1 MSTSILYGVI
11 YHPTT
16 PVHDALTSL
25 LHTYQDSR
33 LTLLKIKPIHERL
46 VTQRVIFAA
55 YAQYEEALPL
65 NQPFVFPWGSLCF
78 FKAQSVILMP
88 TLPPR
93 ASDSLTAKR
102 RRFRKENNRTLTI
115 KNWKQFI
122 KKKQA
127 LASCPCWKGDQNA
140 S

>member
-65 NQPFVFPWGSLCF
+65 NQPFV
-78 FKAQSVILMP
+78 
-88 TLPPR
+88 
-93 ASDSLTAKR
+93 
-102 RRFRKENNRTLTI
+102 
-115 KNWKQFI
+115 
-122 KKKQA
+122 
-127 LASCPCWKGDQNA
+127 
-140 S
+140 